1 MVNSNIDELHD
12 VSVSKCVVHDLACFA
27 VSDQPCA
34 SQYAELVR
42 NCGLRHAE
50 HRREV
55 AHAQLALCKGVKKSH
70 SRRIAEHLED
80 FCSISNKLMIKH
92 VRSHVVDGFFVYA
105 EDVTRITH
113 I

>member
-1 MVNSNIDELHD
+1 MVDSDVDELQD
-12 VSVSKCVVHDLACFA
+12 VCVGKCVVNDLARFT
-27 VSDQPCA
+27 VPDQPST
-34 SQYAELVR
+34 SQYAELVG